1 MRMFIK
7 CFIRGG
13 FAMLTGET
21 TKERLIGSDNGAF
34 IEFATC
40 IATRA
45 SDMGKIFARD
55 VNFRP

>member
-1 MRMFIK
+1 
-7 CFIRGG
+7 
-13 FAMLTGET
+13 MLTGET

>member
-1 MRMFIK
+1 MDFFYI
-7 CFIRGG
+7 FFLGEV
-13 FAMLTGET
+13 AVLTGET